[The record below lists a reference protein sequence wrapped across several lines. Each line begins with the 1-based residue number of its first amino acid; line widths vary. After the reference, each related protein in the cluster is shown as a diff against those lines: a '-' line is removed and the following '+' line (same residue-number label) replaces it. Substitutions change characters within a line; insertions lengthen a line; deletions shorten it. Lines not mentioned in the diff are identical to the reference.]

1 MGKQTRSH
9 FDVSQIET
17 GWDVYGSDGEK
28 VGDVADMGPNYFI
41 VEKGFLFPTDLYV
54 PTSAIQSIEHDEVRL
69 SMTKSQ
75 IETQSWDH
83 APEADAADM
92 KYDEAVSGYGSRAS
106 TGTESGT
113 LERREEQL
121 RVEKEPVQTGEVRIE
136 KDVVEQQQSVDVPLE
151 REEVH
156 IERRAVDRPA
166 SGEAFTDEEVSIPVK
181 EERAQVSKEARVV
194 EELGVEKEV
203 HQDTERVTDTVK
215 REEFRIDDEDQTDPR
230 GDR

>member
-1 MGKQTRSH
+1 MAKQTRTD
-9 FDVSQIET
+9 FDVSQMET

-28 VGDVADMGPNYFI
+28 VGDVADIGPNYFI

-75 IETQSWDH
+75 IEAQGWDH
-83 APEADAADM
+83 APDADAAETE
-92 KYDEAVSGYGSRAS
+92 YDEAVSGYGSRAS
-106 TGTESGT
+106 RGSESGT
-113 LERREEQL
+113 LERREEEL

-136 KDVVEQQQSVDVPLE
+136 KDVVEQEQSVDVPVE

-156 IERRAVDRPA
+156 LERRAVDRPA
-166 SGEAFTDEEVSIPVK
+166 SGEAFTEGEVSIPVT
-181 EERAQVSKEARVV
+181 EERARATKEARVV
-194 EELGVEKEV
+194 EELDVEKEV

-215 REEFRIDDEDQTDPR
+215 REEFRIDGEDQTH
-230 GDR
+230 DRRDR